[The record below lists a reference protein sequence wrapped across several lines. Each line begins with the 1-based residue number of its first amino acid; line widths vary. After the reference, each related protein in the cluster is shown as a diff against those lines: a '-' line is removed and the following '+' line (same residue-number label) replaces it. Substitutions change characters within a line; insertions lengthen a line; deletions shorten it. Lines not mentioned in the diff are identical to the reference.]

1 MGNDLGLEKY
11 HLSEDKWRLLEDFA
25 EILQVIYSI
34 LFIFNLILT
43 ST

>member
-11 HLSEDKWRLLEDFA
+11 HLSEDEWRLLEDFA